1 MPHIEHQPRDSEP
14 AQPAL
19 ETFGGY
25 IKRLRETH
33 NARAGRPEQGKM
45 SQQLLASEVGVSKG
59 YISQIESDRMPPRN
73 TPPRV
78 SNEVLRQLAHALQVS
93 EEEMFN
99 HSWLTPSGFT
109 LNRTHEKSE
118 DLSAA
123 SPHLIEANFRVSLAD
138 FLRNKR
144 VDASM
149 SRSELAERGEIR
161 EYDLHQIED
170 NRYDDLDPRIDSPDA
185 PLIEL
190 VKKIQKVLRF
200 SLAEIGRSCAPCP
213 VLFLRSLRW
222 DERIDR
228 LIEAYQG
235 ASEELRQV
243 FDNTA
248 DLVLKDR

>member
-1 MPHIEHQPRDSEP
+1 
-14 AQPAL
+14 
-19 ETFGGY
+19 
-25 IKRLRETH
+25 
-33 NARAGRPEQGKM
+33 
-45 SQQLLASEVGVSKG
+45 
-59 YISQIESDRMPPRN
+59 
-73 TPPRV
+73 
-78 SNEVLRQLAHALQVS
+78 
-93 EEEMFN
+93 MFN